1 MMRYIVI
8 LLITLSACSPC
19 RHIVDVEQ
27 TDSVSH
33 VAHERDSVS
42 HTTSERDSIYLR
54 DSIYVYQRGDTLY
67 HFKERQVVRWIERV
81 DTLTKYVE
89 RSDTTSKIANRREE
103 SIAPA
108 APATETIKW
117 YDRGAMWVGRL
128 CLLSLLLWLIF
139 LYIKRKR

>member
-67 HFKERQVVRWIERV
+67 HFKERQIVRWIERV

-103 SIAPA
+103 IASVAPA
-108 APATETIKW
+108 PEPIKW
-117 YDRGAMWVGRL
+117 YDRGFIWLGRL
-128 CLLSLLLWLIF
+128 CLIALLLWLIF
-139 LYIKRKR
+139 IYIKRKR